1 MKRRE
6 FFKKAGAG
14 SAVLASVPA
23 LAMARPAQ
31 EENGG
36 QAETKFQWVIGAP
49 NGAPAKA
56 QDGSTITFK
65 GSGTF
70 VVGDAD
76 EVTGGGTW
84 SLSTGESGT
93 YRVTGLARFDLAP
106 GRIPNPP
113 NPDVAAI
120 RAGLAFL
127 RVAYSDRSRGFL
139 VVGCHLPG
147 TPDSVAEGIIASK
160 GFVLYWNHIQAGAFF
175 RLLGNDDASA
185 EQQ

>member
-6 FFKKAGAG
+6 FFRKAGGG
-14 SAVLASVPA
+14 SAALASVPA

-31 EENGG
+31 AENEG
-36 QAETKFQWVIGAP
+36 QAETNKFQWVIGAP

-56 QDGSTITFK
+56 QDGSMITFK

-70 VVGDAD
+70 EVGDAD

-84 SLSTGESGT
+84 SLSTGESGA
-93 YRVTGLARFDLAP
+93 YRVTSLVKFDLAP
-106 GRIPNPP
+106 GSAAPVR
-113 NPDVAAI
+113 PDF

-127 RVAYSDRSRGFL
+127 RIAYSDGSRGFL

-160 GFVLYWNHIQAGAFF
+160 GFVLYWNHVQAGAVFIVPPPEA
-175 RLLGNDDASA
+175 ND
-185 EQQ
+185 